1 MKGGKLGKTEGIWI
15 IPRGLT
21 LDNGNLRSEKNSRE
35 EEIIKEMA

>member
-35 EEIIKEMA
+35 EEI